1 MTKNEAIIE
10 KAVASA
16 MGKEVI
22 IREIRGKIVV
32 TDKPEF
38 KERILS
44 DKQKEVTDI
53 MVSANE
59 YAKKVMKYENLRN
72 DAQIRLNVTRER
84 LYTSLISEYWK
95 NSRGKDG
102 KERKEFEKALN
113 RKVEELENNKK
124 LDGNILPDS
133 PNP

>member
-84 LYTSLISEYWK
+84 LYTSLVSEYWK
-95 NSRGKDG
+95 KSWGKDG
-102 KERKEFEKALN
+102 KERKELEKALN
-113 RKVEELENNKK
+113 RKVKELENNKK
-124 LDGNILPDS
+124 LDGNILPES

>member
-95 NSRGKDG
+95 NSRGKNG